1 VHSFIETF
9 MGEAFEP
16 LHPNPDQIWI
26 EDIAHSLSLQCRF
39 NGHTKEFYSVAEHCV
54 RVSWLLED
62 WEEPTE
68 VQLWGLLH
76 DASEAYLT
84 DIPSPLKQLP
94 AFEAYRAAEEAV
106 MWTVCNRFGL
116 PWEEPEAVR
125 FADQSMLATEAR
137 DLMPY
142 VPEHWQ
148 SLEGMAEASIRIT
161 PWEPRE
167 AKRKFL
173 NRFCEL
179 RVQ

>member
-1 VHSFIETF
+1 

-39 NGHTKEFYSVAEHCV
+39 NGHPKEFYSVAEHCV

-62 WEEPTE
+62 WEEPGD

-84 DIPSPLKQLP
+84 DIPAPLKRHP
-94 AFEAYRAAEEAV
+94 MFEGYRAAEEAV

-116 PWEEPEAVR
+116 PWEEPDAVKL
-125 FADQSMLATEAR
+125 ADQAMLATEAR

-148 SLEGMAEASIRIT
+148 ALQGMAEASIQIV

-167 AKRKFL
+167 AKRKFIK
-173 NRFCEL
+173 RFCEL
-179 RVQ
+179 RVH